1 MEIMD
6 VILMHDEA
14 KQVIH
19 EMLEKENK
27 YEVGSK
33 NYMRIQSLEF
43 AWSLLEDEKQKLKS
57 LLSATK
63 INN

>member
-14 KQVIH
+14 KQGIH

>member
-14 KQVIH
+14 KQAIH

-27 YEVGSK
+27 YEVGRK

>member
-14 KQVIH
+14 KQAIH

-27 YEVGSK
+27 YEV
-33 NYMRIQSLEF
+33 R
-43 AWSLLEDEKQKLKS
+43 KQKLYENTIFRVC
-57 LLSATK
+57 LVIT
-63 INN
+63 